1 MLNYQRVS
9 KNGGFFRSSNEKLR
23 DFSRVDSLARSAVEE
38 LLAEFTS
45 PSFLKAEM
53 WLLDPLKKNLENV
66 LDQNF
71 GWFTR
76 NFEYIVKKMPKIS
89 SVFFCLGFWEP
100 IFAHT
105 SGFVFETSEP
115 GGNCQVNNYH
125 QQISAAI
132 LPDPEFDWP
141 LSGTV
146 ERATLPQAKHTL
158 VTELRKGEGQR
169 NIRRFNVHKDRK
181 CRVL

>member
-9 KNGGFFRSSNEKLR
+9 KNGGFFFRSSNEKLR

-71 GWFTR
+71 G
-76 NFEYIVKKMPKIS
+76 
-89 SVFFCLGFWEP
+89 
-100 IFAHT
+100 
-105 SGFVFETSEP
+105 
-115 GGNCQVNNYH
+115 
-125 QQISAAI
+125 
-132 LPDPEFDWP
+132 
-141 LSGTV
+141 
-146 ERATLPQAKHTL
+146 
-158 VTELRKGEGQR
+158 
-169 NIRRFNVHKDRK
+169 
-181 CRVL
+181 

>member
-1 MLNYQRVS
+1 MEV
-9 KNGGFFRSSNEKLR
+9 FFRSSNEKLR

-76 NFEYIVKKMPKIS
+76 NFEYIVKKMSKIS
-89 SVFFCLGFWEP
+89 SVFFVWAFGNQFLHIHQVLYLRHQNPVAIARLTIIISRYQQLFFQIQSLTGHCPEPFWTGHP
-100 IFAHT
+100 ATGKAHV
-105 SGFVFETSEP
+105 SHWAAKR
-115 GGNCQVNNYH
+115 GGSTQYP
-125 QQISAAI
+125 AI
-132 LPDPEFDWP
+132 
-141 LSGTV
+141 
-146 ERATLPQAKHTL
+146 
-158 VTELRKGEGQR
+158 
-169 NIRRFNVHKDRK
+169 
-181 CRVL
+181 